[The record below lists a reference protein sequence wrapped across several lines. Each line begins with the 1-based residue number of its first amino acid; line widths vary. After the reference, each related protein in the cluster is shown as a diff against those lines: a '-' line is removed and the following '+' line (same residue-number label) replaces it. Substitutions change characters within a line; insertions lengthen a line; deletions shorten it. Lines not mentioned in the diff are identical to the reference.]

1 MVDAH
6 PPVAVVSATPAE
18 VVLDVAGIRLTV
30 EVHRVGNVSYL
41 DSVEGSVTLRELP
54 RFPSPEVELE
64 EGSLTAPLPGAVG
77 GVLVAPGQRVG
88 AGELLL
94 TLEAMKLE
102 HPVHAPADGVVSE
115 VKVRPGALVD
125 TGALLA
131 ILAPA

>member
-1 MVDAH
+1 
-6 PPVAVVSATPAE
+6 VAVVSATPTE

-30 EVHRVGNVSYL
+30 DVHRVGDVSYL

-54 RFPSPEVELE
+54 RFTRPARELE

-77 GVLVAPGQRVG
+77 RVLVAPGQRVG

-102 HPVHAPADGVVSE
+102 HPVHAPADGVVSV

-131 ILAPA
+131 ILESA